1 MYGKQVIGIDI
12 NPLVQPGEVP
22 ENLYLQIDDLNQRC
36 YLHIWSYFEDMLTDL
51 EGLRSHIAIL
61 ISSILKWW
69 LLEYTSID
77 GPITSEICFECF
89 EEVVG
94 VN

>member
-36 YLHIWSYFEDMLTDL
+36 YLHI
-51 EGLRSHIAIL
+51 
-61 ISSILKWW
+61 
-69 LLEYTSID
+69 
-77 GPITSEICFECF
+77 
-89 EEVVG
+89 
-94 VN
+94 